1 MTTLQIVIITVSAFI
16 GLSLVGII
24 VYLIWP
30 QPYPSKTESD
40 YTYHHSP
47 WWQIYYSHKYLRPKR
62 RAEKSSGL
70 EAYFKGLDFRFSQ
83 PDDADDSERLII
95 GAVGDLMCRK
105 DMLGEG
111 HKYLWN
117 DVGRSLF
124 HSDLTIGNLEFPV
137 NPDWYI
143 LKLLRFSV
151 SGEYAEPL
159 LGDGRHGKFD
169 VLSLGNN
176 HMNDSLHAGVVGTR
190 DYLDKKAIANT
201 GANRTK
207 EEQDEV
213 LIVEKK
219 GVRIAVLSYSFST
232 NGVPFEKGK
241 EFGVNVVRF
250 NALNDEDYDPSLILR
265 HIEIAK
271 AKGADYIISCHHWG
285 IDLEFYPPSRIVKR
299 AHDLMD
305 AGVDL
310 IIGHHSHVIGQIDR
324 YKTKDGRDTL
334 IFYSLGNF
342 TAAGLPF
349 AVQRL
354 GAMAHV
360 TLRVTEKDGRNTV
373 SPEQVTFT
381 PMLFTVA
388 ERDGTASCEVLQVNR
403 EKVRSIKNLEL
414 TRSQQMELAKVTDI
428 FEKNFRNKDNGII
441 YQ

>member
-1 MTTLQIVIITVSAFI
+1 MTTLQIVIILISVVI
-16 GLSLVGII
+16 GSCLFGIV

-40 YTYHHSP
+40 YSYHHTP
-47 WWQIYYSHKYLRPKR
+47 WWQIYYSHKYLRPKQ
-62 RAEKSSGL
+62 RAEKNSGL
-70 EAYFKGLDFRFSQ
+70 EAYFRELNFHFPKPAKS
-83 PDDADDSERLII
+83 DAVDRLTI

-111 HKYLWN
+111 HRYLWN
-117 DVGRSLF
+117 DVGKSLF
-124 HSDLTIGNLEFPV
+124 SSDLAIGNLEFPV
-137 NPDWYI
+137 NPDWYM

-151 SGEYAEPL
+151 PGEYADPL
-159 LGDGRHGKFD
+159 LGDGRHGQFD
-169 VLSLGNN
+169 VVSLGNN
-176 HMNDSLHAGVVGTR
+176 HMNDSFHAGIISTR
-190 DYLDKKAIANT
+190 DYLDTKQVANA

-207 EEQDEV
+207 EEQDDV
-213 LIVEKK
+213 LIIEKK

-241 EFGVNVVRF
+241 KFGVNVVRF
-250 NALNDEDYDPSLILR
+250 NALRDEDYDPSLILR

-310 IIGHHSHVIGQIDR
+310 IIGHHSHVLGQIDR
-324 YKTKDGRDTL
+324 YKTKDGRDTF

-360 TLRVTEKDGRNTV
+360 TLRVDKNKERPLI
-373 SPEQVTFT
+373 SPEQVTLT
-381 PMLFTVA
+381 PILFTVA
-388 ERDGTASCEVLQVNR
+388 NRKGKPSCEVLQVNK
-403 EKVRSIKNLEL
+403 ENVTSQTPLEL
-414 TRSQQMELAKVTDI
+414 TAKQQRELAKVSKI
-428 FEKNFRNKDNGII
+428 FNKNFKNDGSGII
-441 YQ
+441 YS